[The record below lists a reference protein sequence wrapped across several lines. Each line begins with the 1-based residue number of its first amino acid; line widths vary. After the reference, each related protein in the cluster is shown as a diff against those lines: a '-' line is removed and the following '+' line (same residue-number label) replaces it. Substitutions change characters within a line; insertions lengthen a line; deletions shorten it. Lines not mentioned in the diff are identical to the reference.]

1 MSLPIQ
7 RILTKLDDYLSK
19 NDYEGAE
26 KHLLYWVQ
34 EAKDGEMDVLC
45 LHNEL
50 IGLYRKTGKKQ
61 QALEQVDIALNMVE
75 QYGKEQMIDGATTY
89 VNAATA
95 YKAFGMAELSIPL
108 FEKARIIYEKNLPST
123 DSRIAG
129 LYNNTA
135 LALVDLKEFDQAKK
149 LYEKA
154 IDILND
160 APRGALEQAI
170 SYLNL
175 ATMHEVQYGLS
186 QGEEY
191 INECLEKASQLLD
204 KHKDDTDG
212 YYAFVCEKCATVF
225 GYYGWVIYEKQLI
238 KRYTAIYERD

>member
-34 EAKDGEMDVLC
+34 EAKDGEPDVRS

-89 VNAATA
+89 VNSATA
-95 YKAFGMAELSIPL
+95 YKAFGMAQLSIPL
-108 FEKARIIYEKNLPST
+108 FEKARII
-123 DSRIAG
+123 
-129 LYNNTA
+129 
-135 LALVDLKEFDQAKK
+135 
-149 LYEKA
+149 
-154 IDILND
+154 
-160 APRGALEQAI
+160 
-170 SYLNL
+170 
-175 ATMHEVQYGLS
+175 
-186 QGEEY
+186 
-191 INECLEKASQLLD
+191 
-204 KHKDDTDG
+204 
-212 YYAFVCEKCATVF
+212 
-225 GYYGWVIYEKQLI
+225 
-238 KRYTAIYERD
+238 